1 MRRFYMKI
9 AISVSASNPMR
20 TINKIKLILIIFITY
35 SLNIFALLNSQQNN
49 LLKLS
54 NNSIISFK
62 MNNQLIQEIFKNKIN
77 FYIFKLKDL
86 NETEREILVENLKSK
101 IIIKN
106 PMYERMMHNEI
117 TKIEQMK
124 EEEKDYNKYITIIIQ
139 CLINENNYTSDDIKK
154 IIEQVK
160 TIVSMIEEDND
171 IEMKEDTNI
180 RMNNFIYKLNLG
192 ENDNTIK
199 YVKQL
204 TTSDY
209 LELTELLYISD
220 QEDIVELLN
229 IIIEPFIKYKYQ
241 KSEKYISD
249 DLLLKFLTR
258 FNTDKFAK
266 NKEVVKEKIL
276 QYLMNDNSISL
287 DFLLIN
293 NDISHIY
300 SYLNIFKKSNN
311 VKFIQFCQKLKK
323 HNKQIQINNRP
334 KNFCD
339 FSQHKEYINISGL
352 KSKKDTELV
361 ELLYIVGRQQ
371 LKLFLKELNYG
382 KYYNELQKINIITY
396 QKLENLVLNNK
407 IIKKCRS
414 NKKILPGKV
423 LKNIIFTILN
433 KNNKL
438 ELMKK
443 IQEKNNDVEMEILEM
458 KFEKLCV
465 NPIDKNENIKE
476 LKQQKINMENLIL
489 LLKENNEDVN
499 EIEKELKQIKNKIKK
514 SMLDCD
520 TREELLNENIN
531 ELTFYL
537 ENNLNLDVN
546 DKNNIK
552 GMMKKYQMELNI
564 IPEKKYGNNF
574 IQNVPIQKV
583 YNQFDQRLTNLI
595 NKFEQEDQQQQKE
608 DKKKKYYEL
617 QNEIITNDLKF
628 LISKL
633 DKLHNENLFAK
644 YEMISDFLKY
654 KIKDIIPFIYKN
666 LDIHENKYQKNNMVY
681 KKLRTIIHVLL
692 IILICTNKNLKYDK
706 IYDTKSN
713 ITNINKKVQKVIIKC
728 NGKEADLIDRVGDC
742 YFVNYLDSIIEL
754 KEDEIEIVN
763 DLKGKTCKII
773 KGNNKGLLG
782 VIYEQKND
790 YVLLTKDL
798 YGKNNGHHIPGLSIL
813 KIPID
818 HIKIIEEIENEK
830 MIVENKELYDIFN
843 KKSKDLYSLVKF
855 EVNKNYNMNFLK
867 DFDLIYKYSIE
878 LFNNY
883 KISETEKF
891 SYVKTLKQNYLKVKK
906 EIKDNKNNK
915 RVYIKLNK
923 ELKKLHHQIRESEKS
938 TKFIKDSLFNNSRN
952 LNNNYIFNKND
963 DGIYQLKEY
972 QITYS
977 KKQVLTKEQKKVN
990 KKLKIQ
996 KEKDDI
1002 KRTVENY
1009 KKDVKNMLNN
1019 LLD

>member
-1 MRRFYMKI
+1 
-9 AISVSASNPMR
+9 
-20 TINKIKLILIIFITY
+20 
-35 SLNIFALLNSQQNN
+35 
-49 LLKLS
+49 
-54 NNSIISFK
+54 
-62 MNNQLIQEIFKNKIN
+62 MNNQLIQEIFENKIN

-86 NETEREILVENLKSK
+86 NNTEREILIENLKSK

-124 EEEKDYNKYITIIIQ
+124 EDEKDYNKYITIIIQ
-139 CLINENNYTSDDIKK
+139 YLINENNYTSDDIKK
-154 IIEQVK
+154 IIEKVK
-160 TIVSMIEEDND
+160 MIVSMLEDND
-171 IEMKEDTNI
+171 VEMEDVNM

-204 TTSDY
+204 KDVDY
-209 LELTELLYISD
+209 LELKELLYIGD
-220 QEDIVELLN
+220 QEDIIELLN
-229 IIIEPFIKYKYQ
+229 IMIEPFIKYKYQ
-241 KSEKYISD
+241 NSEKYVAD
-249 DLLLKFLTR
+249 DLILKFLHR
-258 FNTDKFAK
+258 FNEDKFTK
-266 NKEVVKEKIL
+266 NKEVVQEKIL
-276 QYLMNDNSISL
+276 QYLTNDDNSISL
-287 DFLLIN
+287 EFLLKN
-293 NDISHIY
+293 NDISRVY

-323 HNKQIQINNRP
+323 YNNQVHINNRP

-339 FSQHKEYINISGL
+339 FSQHKEYINVGGL
-352 KSKKDTELV
+352 NSKRDQELV
-361 ELLYIVGRQQ
+361 ELLYIVGRGQ
-371 LKLFLKELNYG
+371 LKIFLKELNYG

-443 IQEKNNDVEMEILEM
+443 IQEKNNDIEMEILEM

-465 NPIDKNENIKE
+465 NPIDENEKNIKE

-499 EIEKELKQIKNKIKK
+499 EIEKELKQIKNKLKN

-531 ELTFYL
+531 ELALYL
-537 ENNLNLDVN
+537 ENNLNLEVN

-552 GMMKKYQMELNI
+552 GMIRKYQNELDV

-574 IQNVPIQKV
+574 IQNVPAQRV
-583 YNQFDQRLTNLI
+583 YNQFDQRLTNII
-595 NKFEQEDQQQQKE
+595 NKFEEEDKKQQKE
-608 DKKKKYYEL
+608 DKKKKYFEL
-617 QNEIITNDLKF
+617 QNEIVTNDLKF
-628 LISKL
+628 LINVL
-633 DKLHNENLFAK
+633 DKKYDDNLLSK
-644 YEMISDFLKY
+644 YEMISDFFKY
-654 KIKDIIPFIYKN
+654 KMKDIMPFIYKN
-666 LDIHENKYQKNNMVY
+666 LNINENKYQKNNMVY
-681 KKLRTIIHVLL
+681 QKLRTIIHVFL
-692 IILICTNKNLKYDK
+692 IISICMKKNLNHEK
-706 IYDTKSN
+706 IYDTKDN
-713 ITNINKKVQKVIIKC
+713 IVKINKKVQKVIIKC
-728 NGKEADLIDRVGDC
+728 NGKEADLIDQVGDC
-742 YFVNYLDSIIEL
+742 YFVDYLDTIIEL
-754 KEDEIEIVN
+754 KEDEIEIIK

-782 VIYEQKND
+782 VIYQQKND

-798 YGKNNGHHIPGLSIL
+798 YGKNNGHYIPGLSIL
-813 KIPID
+813 KIPVD

-830 MIVENKELYDIFN
+830 EIIENKELYDIFN

-855 EVNKNYNMNFLK
+855 ELNKSYNMKFLS
-867 DFDLIYKYSIE
+867 DFDLIYKFSIE

-883 KISETEKF
+883 KITETEKF
-891 SYVKTLKQNYLKVKK
+891 SYVKTLKHKYFKIKK

-915 RVYIKLNK
+915 RVYIRLNK
-923 ELKKLHHQIRESEKS
+923 ELKKLHSQIREGEKS
-938 TKFIKDSLFNNSRN
+938 TKFIKDSLFNSFRN
-952 LNNNYIFNKND
+952 LNENYIFNKND
-963 DGIYQLKEY
+963 EGIYQLKEY
-972 QITYS
+972 EIKNFQNN
-977 KKQVLTKEQKKVN
+977 KQVVTKEQKKIN

-1002 KRTVENY
+1002 KRTVDNY
-1009 KKDVKNMLNN
+1009 KKDVANMLNN